1 MGYYGKD
8 GRQGEAVA
16 LAEGIGYSL
25 DVEIDSYALVN
36 MQGFTQIIDAVG
48 GVTIDLADAVPLP
61 PSIPGERP
69 LPTSIGPGPV
79 EMDGAMAI
87 AFVRSRQGDSDYQRM
102 GRQRQLLAALG
113 SQVSPSDA
121 LAGFGEVTGA
131 LDDSMRT
138 SMSSSDFSSLLDRLG
153 DSSSIGESIGLIP
166 PLVEPG
172 RPDWDQVHTIIDAV
186 QTYVR
191 TGTPSGFAAE
201 ASGARSLRHHN
212 VRGPDRQTMFT
223 WCVKREPSS

>member
-48 GVTIDLADAVPLP
+48 GVTIDLADSVPLP

-69 LPTSIGPGPV
+69 LPSSIGPGPV

-87 AFVRSRQGDSDYQRM
+87 AFVRSRQG
-102 GRQRQLLAALG
+102 
-113 SQVSPSDA
+113 
-121 LAGFGEVTGA
+121 
-131 LDDSMRT
+131 
-138 SMSSSDFSSLLDRLG
+138 
-153 DSSSIGESIGLIP
+153 
-166 PLVEPG
+166 
-172 RPDWDQVHTIIDAV
+172 
-186 QTYVR
+186 
-191 TGTPSGFAAE
+191 
-201 ASGARSLRHHN
+201 
-212 VRGPDRQTMFT
+212 
-223 WCVKREPSS
+223 